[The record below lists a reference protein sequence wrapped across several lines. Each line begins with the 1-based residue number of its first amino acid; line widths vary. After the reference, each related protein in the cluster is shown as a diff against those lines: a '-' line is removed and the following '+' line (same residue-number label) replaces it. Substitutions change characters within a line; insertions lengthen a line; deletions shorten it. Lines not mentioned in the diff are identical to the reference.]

1 MKILS
6 IDTSSKICGVAVLD
20 NEKKLT
26 EISQN
31 NGLTHSETLMPI
43 IKNTLSDLNITLN
56 EIDLI
61 VCDIGPGSFT
71 GIRIGVATT
80 KAFSDSLNIKE
91 IGISSLEALAY
102 NIKTNGVICSLI
114 DAKNDNVY
122 VGVFENID
130 GNYILRR
137 NFSTE
142 NINDLL
148 EEFKDSEYS
157 ITFVGDGAQVYKK
170 NIESTLSNKCIFAE
184 ENDLSAYNLGIAG
197 LNHFK
202 NEDFCDV
209 NPLYLRKPQ
218 AERMLELKMDN
229 FTIEKFTLSDLM
241 SIKDILEKEF
251 DDFWNFSILEK
262 ELTNDSSIY
271 LCCKIDSEIVGFAGI
286 SVVLDTAELNNIV
299 IKKEQ
304 RGKGY
309 SFLLLKELIKIAKS
323 KGCTKIN
330 LEVAINNEIAIKLYN
345 KIGFKQVGIRPN
357 YYNGIDALLFT
368 LSITR

>member
-6 IDTSSKICGVAVLD
+6 IDTSSKICGVAVLE
-20 NEKKLT
+20 NEKKLA

-102 NIKTNGVICSLI
+102 NVKTNGVICSLI

-130 GNYILRR
+130 GNYIIRR
-137 NFSTE
+137 NFSIE

-157 ITFVGDGAQVYKK
+157 ITFVGDGVQVYKEI
-170 NIESTLSNKCIFAE
+170 IESTLSNKCIFAV
-184 ENDLSAYNLGIAG
+184 ENDLSAYNLGLAG

-202 NEDFCDV
+202 NENFYDV
-209 NPLYLRKPQ
+209 TPLYLRKPQ
-218 AERMLELKMDN
+218 AERMLELK
-229 FTIEKFTLSDLM
+229 
-241 SIKDILEKEF
+241 LE
-251 DDFWNFSILEK
+251 
-262 ELTNDSSIY
+262 
-271 LCCKIDSEIVGFAGI
+271 
-286 SVVLDTAELNNIV
+286 
-299 IKKEQ
+299 
-304 RGKGY
+304 
-309 SFLLLKELIKIAKS
+309 
-323 KGCTKIN
+323 
-330 LEVAINNEIAIKLYN
+330 N
-345 KIGFKQVGIRPN
+345 K
-357 YYNGIDALLFT
+357 NG
-368 LSITR
+368 

>member
-142 NINDLL
+142 NISDLL
-148 EEFKDSEYS
+148 TEFKDSEYS
-157 ITFVGDGAQVYKK
+157 ITFVGDGAINYKEIISSVLPDK
-170 NIESTLSNKCIFAE
+170 SLFVGNN
-184 ENDLSAYNLGIAG
+184 NLSAYNLALAG
-197 LNHFK
+197 LSHF
-202 NEDFCDV
+202 NNNDITDV
-209 NPLYLRKPQ
+209 MPLYLRKPQ
-218 AERMLELKMDN
+218 AERMLEFK
-229 FTIEKFTLSDLM
+229 
-241 SIKDILEKEF
+241 LE
-251 DDFWNFSILEK
+251 
-262 ELTNDSSIY
+262 
-271 LCCKIDSEIVGFAGI
+271 
-286 SVVLDTAELNNIV
+286 
-299 IKKEQ
+299 
-304 RGKGY
+304 
-309 SFLLLKELIKIAKS
+309 
-323 KGCTKIN
+323 
-330 LEVAINNEIAIKLYN
+330 
-345 KIGFKQVGIRPN
+345 
-357 YYNGIDALLFT
+357 NGV
-368 LSITR
+368 